1 MARWLSVPA
10 LSGIEGC
17 HGSYHFVPVLW
28 VPATDLGDGGHH
40 FPGHAEAT
48 GDVVP
53 GDVVRDE
60 SEAGS
65 QRARVAACLG
75 TG

>member
-1 MARWLSVPA
+1 MPA

-28 VPATDLGDGGHH
+28 VPSTDFRDGGHH
-40 FPGHAEAT
+40 FSGHTEAT

-53 GDVVRDE
+53 HDVVCDE
-60 SEAGS
+60 SEARS
-65 QRARVAACLG
+65 QRARVAAGLG
-75 TG
+75 AR